1 MKVASRVIVAFS
13 FMSLAACAGRMQ
25 TGGGGGATVPAITAS
40 DLRTRLYIYAD
51 DSMMGRRV
59 GTKGDLMATRYI
71 ESEVRRMGLEPAG
84 DGGAFCQDVHAGS
97 IR

>member
-1 MKVASRVIVAFS
+1 MNVVTSRLIVVCS
-13 FMSLAACAGRMQ
+13 FISLAACAGHMQ
-25 TGGGGGATVPAITAS
+25 TGVAGGATVPSITAT

-59 GTKGDLMATRYI
+59 GTKGNLMATRYI

-84 DGGAFCQDVHAGS
+84 EAPKPPDSPSFTS
-97 IR
+97 